1 MYDWNACMWNAC
13 VVPRPLDIWP
23 AGHNRAAALHP
34 VSRKATLTSLL
45 PLETLLG
52 LYWDSEG
59 LYCDSTVTLL

>member
-23 AGHNRAAALHP
+23 AGHNRAVALHP
-34 VSRKATLTSLL
+34 VSRKAALTSLL

-52 LYWDSEG
+52 LYCEYTG
-59 LYCDSTVTLL
+59 TLLGLRGTLL